1 MTHFRAVA
9 ALLVAS
15 GALYGQ
21 TFTATLAGVVTDPN
35 GAMVPNATV
44 AAVSAETGLKKTAT
58 SDAAGRYTLPFLA
71 PGLHTVTAEAAG
83 FAVTELRNVRL
94 EVAQTAT
101 LDLALRLQTAQQ
113 TVSVT
118 AETVSVLSSES
129 PGLDYTLEN
138 KLIED
143 LPSGNRGA
151 MSLITAIPGV
161 VDQGIGMAVGLNT
174 NGNAQNAPIGSPG
187 NRNFFDS
194 GFSAGGGQASTSD
207 ILLDGV
213 SDTLGDFNGLAVSP
227 PQDSVQEFKVLS
239 GHYSAEYGRS
249 GAAIVNFV
257 TKAGG
262 KDFHGTLYE
271 YFQNG
276 DLNANGWQRNRAG
289 STAGGVAVLPR
300 IPVKR
305 NQFGG
310 AVGGPVMLPKVGRL
324 KNTFFFFNYEG
335 RRERNPFSQTLTLP
349 TSKMRTGDLSE
360 LLLSSARASTIP
372 RNADGSAPLFGQ
384 IYDPFGPLVRNPDGV
399 MVRNTIP
406 GNRLDRLPKCGT
418 GPRTAACLDPVG
430 LNLLTYLPLPN
441 QPSLTDNYLY
451 SGVAQFRRDLYAGRI
466 DKTLSDRHS
475 LFGRFSYEDRL
486 QANPD
491 YLNSPATGATRI
503 SDRYLNVTF
512 NDVFMLGPA
521 WINNFRWGYT
531 RAHPRTRAIGFG
543 FNPTTLGLPSY
554 ISAAAAALSFPIFS
568 FSGGAQGAGIAG
580 EITGGIIGGNGNNQ
594 PRDTTTIANTVTLIR
609 GAHNIKT
616 GIEYR
621 LLRFFAYQYNNP
633 DGTYAFNRT
642 FTRGPVPTSS
652 PAQAAETGSSLASLM
667 LGLPASATMQIMTPC
682 TLYHHYGATFVQ
694 DTWKLTRRLTLDI
707 GLRWDVETGTAET
720 HGQATN
726 FDFNAKSP
734 LNGVVG
740 APADPTVLALRPRF
754 TDLRG
759 LLGFPS
765 GPQTSTN
772 FNRFAPRIGLS
783 FRLNDKTTIRG
794 GYGLTYVPLSV
805 ENGSANGIIYT
816 TTAPQSAEATGQVTQ
831 PGGAAAPTL
840 FLTDPFPGGLS
851 KPPGTSQGAY
861 TLMGQSPTLV
871 EPERPTAYIQQ
882 WNLIVQR
889 LLPGSWV
896 ANLGYNGSHGVR
908 LPFPQINVNQI
919 APEIQDWA
927 RANYAS
933 ARDASG
939 AAAGNS
945 TVFFNQQVTNP
956 FFGIVTNP
964 LSALATRTVAR
975 SQLLKPYPQY
985 DNPTLFRPLL
995 AFSKY
1000 HALQAGLQKRFGNGM
1015 SMLAN
1020 YTWSKFIDLGA
1031 PGNASGNPGNSSVA
1045 NIYNLASDYSLSD
1058 SDIPHRFT
1066 SSFSYELPFGRGKR
1080 FGKAWR
1086 GPVYR
1091 VLGDF
1096 QVSGTVTWQSGTPIN
1111 IVSPC
1116 AGLNTTAVCRSD
1128 RAPGVAVG
1136 YAGDAMREN
1145 IRQGGFA
1152 FNPAPFT
1159 TPAPF
1164 AYGTATRTYDDARR
1178 DSYKNVN
1185 LSVLKNFRFGDGT
1198 RKLQLR
1204 GEFLNVFNMIVFG
1217 TPGTST
1223 GSKDV
1228 VVNGVVTQA
1237 GTFARVTTQANQ
1249 PRIVQLVMR
1258 FSF

>member
-1 MTHFRAVA
+1 MRLFLACAT
-9 ALLVAS
+9 LLLAS
-15 GALYGQ
+15 LPVRGQ
-21 TFTATLAGVVTDPN
+21 TPTATLAGVVTDPN

-44 AAVSAETGLKKTAT
+44 SATSDGTGIKKTAST
-58 SDAAGRYTLPFLA
+58 DASGRYTLPFLP
-71 PGLHTVTAEAAG
+71 PGQYTITAAAQG
-83 FAVTELRNVRL
+83 FGVTELRNVRM
-94 EVAQTAT
+94 EAAQAAT
-101 LDLALRLQTAQQ
+101 LDLAVKLQTAQQ
-113 TVSVT
+113 SISVT
-118 AETVSVLSSES
+118 AEAVSVLSSES

-151 MSLITAIPGV
+151 MGLITSIPGV
-161 VDQGIGMAVGLNT
+161 VDQGVGMAVGLNT
-174 NGNAQNAPIGSPG
+174 NGNAQNAAIGSPG

-213 SDTLGDFNGLAVSP
+213 SNTLGDFNGLAVSP

-276 DLNANGWQRNRAG
+276 NLNANGWQRNRAG
-289 STAGGVAVLPR
+289 STAAGIAVLPR

-305 NQFGG
+305 NQYG
-310 AVGGPVMLPKVGRL
+310 AAIGGPVMAPKVGRIR
-324 KNTFFFFNYEG
+324 NTFFFFNYEG

-349 TSKMRTGDLSE
+349 SAQMRTGDLSE
-360 LLLSSARASTIP
+360 LLKTTVRAGVP

-384 IYDPFGPLVRNPDGV
+384 IYDPFGALVRNPDGV
-399 MVRNTIP
+399 LVRNTIP
-406 GNRLDRLPKCGT
+406 GNRLDRLPKCGS
-418 GPRTAACLDPVG
+418 GPRTAACLDPVA
-430 LNLLTYLPLPN
+430 LNLLTYLPAPN
-441 QPSLTDNYLY
+441 QPGLTDNYLY
-451 SGVAQFRRDLYAGRI
+451 SGIALFRRDLYAGRV
-466 DKTLSDRHS
+466 DKQISDRHS

-491 YLNSPATGATRI
+491 YLGSPATGATTI

-512 NDVFMLGPA
+512 NDVFVIGPA
-521 WINNFRWGYT
+521 WINNFRIGYT

-554 ISAAAAALSFPIFS
+554 ISAAAAALTFPIFG
-568 FSGGAQGAGIAG
+568 FSGGAQGSGIAG

-594 PRDTTTIANTVTLIR
+594 PRDTTTIGNTVTLIS
-609 GAHNIKT
+609 GSHTIKT
-616 GIEYR
+616 GAEYR

-633 DGTYAFNRT
+633 TGTYSFNRT
-642 FTRGPVPTSS
+642 FTRGPVPTSN
-652 PAQAAETGSSLASLM
+652 PAQTAEAGSSLASLM

-682 TLYHHYGATFVQ
+682 TIYHHYGATFLQ
-694 DTWKLTRRLTLDI
+694 DTWKVTRRLTLDL

-720 HGQATN
+720 HGQVTN

-734 LNGVVG
+734 LAGQVG
-740 APADPTVLALRPRF
+740 APTDATLLALAPRF

-759 LLGFPS
+759 LLAFPS

-772 FNRFAPRIGLS
+772 YRRFAPRAGFA

-794 GYGLTYVPLSV
+794 GYGLTFVPLSV

-816 TTAPQSAEATGQVTQ
+816 TTAPQATDSTGQVVQ
-831 PGGAAAPTL
+831 PGGSGAATL
-840 FLTDPFPGGLS
+840 YLTDPFPGGLA
-851 KPPGTSQGAY
+851 KPPGRSQGAL
-861 TLMGQSPTLV
+861 TLIGQSPVLV

-889 LLPGSWV
+889 MLPGSWV

-908 LPFPQINVNQI
+908 LPFPQLNVNQI
-919 APEIQDWA
+919 APEILDWA

-933 ARDASG
+933 ARDVNG
-939 AAAGNS
+939 VAATNS
-945 TVFFNQQVTNP
+945 TVFFNQQVANP
-956 FFGIVTNP
+956 FFGIITNP
-964 LSALATRTVAR
+964 LSVLSTRTVAR

-985 DNPTLFRPLL
+985 DNPTLFRPLI

-1000 HALQAGLQKRFGNGM
+1000 HALQAGVQKRFGNGL

-1020 YTWSKFIDLGA
+1020 YTFSKFMDLGA
-1031 PGNASGNPGNSSVA
+1031 PGNASGNPGNSNVA

-1066 SSFSYELPFGRGKR
+1066 SSFSYELPVGRGR
-1080 FGKAWR
+1080 RYGRQWR
-1086 GPVYR
+1086 GLINR
-1091 VLGDF
+1091 ALGDF
-1096 QVSGTVTWQSGTPIN
+1096 QTSGSITWQTGTPIN

-1128 RAPGVAVG
+1128 RASGVDAG
-1136 YAGDAMREN
+1136 YAGDQMREN
-1145 IRQGGFA
+1145 IRKGGFA
-1152 FNPAPFT
+1152 FNPAPFS
-1159 TPAPF
+1159 TPLAF
-1164 AYGTATRTYDDARR
+1164 TFGTATRTYNDVRR
-1178 DSYKNVN
+1178 DSFKSVN
-1185 LSVLKNFRFGDGT
+1185 LSVLKNFRFGDGA

-1204 GEFLNVFNMIVFG
+1204 GEFLNVLNMVVFG

-1237 GTFARVTTQANQ
+1237 GTFGRVTTQANQ
-1249 PRIVQLVMR
+1249 PRIVQVVAR